1 MEIRLSSAKLDRLG
15 EFFERVNE
23 KFILVFSILLSIA
36 TITFCYINDYIVRY
50 GDSESHLN
58 IAKRVVDSITPGFA
72 QLGGIWLPLPHL
84 LMAPFIW
91 SDFMWRSGLAGAI
104 VSGAAYVVAAV
115 FIYKTTQLIVNSR
128 TAAFVAALVFM
139 LNPNVLYMQATPM
152 TELLLIAFFTLS
164 TYYFIKFLMNRDSL
178 ISLILAGLFG
188 LCSVLTRYDGWF
200 LVGLEAGCIL
210 LYYFPWKNI
219 PWRPRDIKAFI
230 KSETGIKAE
239 GQMVIFCTLSF
250 FGIFLW
256 LLWDFLIL
264 GDPFYFTTSQ
274 FSAASQQQIWQSHGQ
289 LPSYGNPLM
298 AFIYYFVTAMS
309 NAGVLVYLA
318 AAVGLIYYLGN
329 KENKYRWLV
338 GILLG
343 APFIF
348 NVLTLFMGQSVIFIP
363 HLTPLNWDHSLFNVR
378 YGLMSVPLV
387 AFAFGYF
394 FYINKAFGR
403 LVILGLCVAQFGMY
417 YVGYSPIISYQD
429 GRTGLSAALRP
440 EAERWIEDNY
450 DFGLVLMDDYARTV
464 SVVRSG
470 IPMEQMIY
478 IGNKPYWEES
488 LVTPDKHVEWVVMQ
502 ENDAVW
508 DSLWEIPARRAR
520 LEKYYDKQFQS
531 ASGANIAIYRK
542 KRAVPVAYAD
552 GGRAQ
557 TFWNHQCIDTMKFS
571 RDRAREH
578 LSSLETSAGQ
588 FIEREVALVA
598 GTGANCISL
607 GTPYD
612 EEFVPTLTKW
622 VNEARKHNLKIWF
635 RGNMSGWEG
644 WFEYPKYGNVQ
655 QHHDGVRNLITKH
668 PELFR
673 EGDIFTPAPEPEN
686 GIIGDP
692 RNSIE
697 NKNRFLDFLPDS
709 YSNCVRSFGEIKI
722 NVTCGYFS
730 VNGDVAREIFTKDLL
745 VDIGDVVV
753 IDHYVRTP
761 EQLIEDVKSLNK
773 KLDTLVMLGE
783 FGAPIPDIHGSMT
796 EQEQAEFI
804 TEALEKL
811 YEEQDIL
818 LGFNYWVLRDG
829 STQLVEGEADTR
841 LAYDSLKEYF
851 MPAQIR
857 GSIVDILGNPVAG
870 LKVKIDKYRAET
882 VTNDLGEYSL
892 IVPARDA
899 KIELVTDKY
908 NTEKTFDLQLA
919 SGEETRQDFTVDPIK
934 KGLWYKIKLWW
945 KNVRN

>member
-1 MEIRLSSAKLDRLG
+1 MEIRLSSAKLNRLG
-15 EFFERVNE
+15 DWFNRINYKLVW
-23 KFILVFSILLSIA
+23 VFSILFSIA
-36 TITFCYINDYIVRY
+36 TIVYCYLNDYIVRY

-84 LMAPFIW
+84 FMVPFIW

-104 VSGAAYVVAAV
+104 VSGIAYVISAV
-115 FIYKTTQLIVNSR
+115 FIYKTTDLLLKNR
-128 TAAFVAALVFM
+128 TASFIAAFVFM

-152 TELLLIAFFTLS
+152 TELVLIAFFTLS
-164 TYYFIKFLMNRDSL
+164 TYYFIKFLMNQNQLS
-178 ISLILAGLFG
+178 SILLAAFFG
-188 LCSVLTRYDGWF
+188 FCSVLTRYDGWF
-200 LVGLEAGCIL
+200 LIGLEAGSIL
-210 LYYFPWKNI
+210 LYYIPWKNI
-219 PWRPRDIKAFI
+219 PWRFRDIKNFI
-230 KSETGIKAE
+230 QSEDGIKAQ
-239 GQMVIFCTLSF
+239 GYIVIFSTLAF
-250 FGIFLW
+250 FGIILW

-274 FSAASQQQIWQSHGQ
+274 FSAASQQQIWLENDR

-318 AAVGLIYYLGN
+318 AVVGLIYYLAN
-329 KENKYRWLV
+329 RENKSRWFVAL
-338 GILLG
+338 LLG

-363 HLTPLNWDHSLFNVR
+363 HLTPLNWEHSLFNVR
-378 YGLMSVPLV
+378 YGLMTIPLV
-387 AFAFGYF
+387 AFAFGYL
-394 FYINKAFGR
+394 FYINRAFGK
-403 LVILGLCVAQFGMY
+403 LVLVGLCVVQFGMY

-429 GRTGLSAALRP
+429 GRTGLSAASRP
-440 EAERWIEDNY
+440 EAERWINSNY

-478 IGNKPYWEES
+478 IGNKPYWQES
-488 LVTPDKHVEWVVMQ
+488 LVTPDKHVQWIVMQ

-520 LEKYYDKQFQS
+520 LEKYYDKMFQS
-531 ASGANIAIYRK
+531 TSGANIAIYRK
-542 KRAVPVAYAD
+542 KRAAPTDD
-552 GGRAQ
+552 GDIKVAQ
-557 TFWNHQCIDTMKFS
+557 TFWNHQCIDTMKYS

-578 LSSLETSAGQ
+578 LHSPLAADQ

-612 EEFVPTLTKW
+612 EEFVPVLTKW
-622 VNEARKHNLKIWF
+622 VNEAREKDLKIWF

-655 QHHDGVRNLITKH
+655 QHHDGVLNIITKH
-668 PELFR
+668 PELFQ

-692 RNSIE
+692 RNSTE
-697 NKNRFLDFLPDS
+697 NKNRFLEFLPKS
-709 YSNCVRSFGEIKI
+709 YANCVNAFNDIKVD
-722 NVTCGYFS
+722 VTCGYFS

-783 FGAPIPDIHGSMT
+783 FGAPIPDIHGDMT
-796 EQEQAEFI
+796 EEQQAAFI
-804 TEALEKL
+804 TQALEKL

-829 STQLVEGEADTR
+829 STQLVDGEADTR
-841 LAYDSLKEYF
+841 AAYDSLKEYF
-851 MPAQIR
+851 MPAQVR
-857 GSIVDILGNPVAG
+857 GSVVDVLGNPVAG

-882 VTNDLGEYSL
+882 VTNDLGAYSL
-892 IVPARDA
+892 VVPARDA
-899 KIELVTDKY
+899 SIELTTGDY
-908 NTEKTFDLQLA
+908 SGEKSFDLKLV
-919 SGEETRQDFTVDPIK
+919 SGQEVRQDFAVDPIR
-934 KGLWYKIKLWW
+934 KGLWYKIRLWW
-945 KNVRN
+945 KHVRE